1 MAASSEHSAPVV
13 AHLKR
18 KAPDAVV
25 KVELDERAYVFPAGR
40 QIMQLHFLAFRP
52 HMITIEAVYAFNE
65 SKASPELIELPI
77 DDARQLSRKL
87 VESVYRAQPS
97 QVVSRE
103 TTLTLAT
110 VANGYIIEFGSH
122 ERPTT
127 LMLSTGCIWRVCNG
141 LARVIDMISP
151 IAAN

>member
-1 MAASSEHSAPVV
+1 MAGMSDPSPVL

-25 KVELDERAYVFPAGR
+25 RVDLDERAYVFPAGR
-40 QIMQLHFLAFRP
+40 QVTQLQFLAFRP
-52 HMITIEAVYAFNE
+52 HMIAIEAVYAFNE
-65 SKASPELIELPI
+65 SRASPDLVELPI
-77 DDARQLSRKL
+77 EDARQLSRKL

-110 VANGYIIEFGSH
+110 VANGYIIEFGAH
-122 ERPTT
+122 ECPKT

-141 LARVIDMISP
+141 LARVIDMVLP

>member
-1 MAASSEHSAPVV
+1 MATSNEPTPVI

-18 KAPDAVV
+18 RAPDAVV
-25 KVELDERAYVFPAGR
+25 KVDLDERAFVFPAGR
-40 QIMQLHFLAFRP
+40 HVSQLQFLAYRP
-52 HMITIEAVYAFNE
+52 HMIAIEAVYSFNE
-65 SKASPELIELPI
+65 SKASPQLIELPI
-77 DDARQLSRKL
+77 EDARQFCRKL

-103 TTLTLAT
+103 TTLVLST

-122 ERPTT
+122 ECPLT
-127 LMLSTGCIWRVCNG
+127 LMLSTGCIWRVSQG
-141 LARVIDMISP
+141 LARVIDVISP